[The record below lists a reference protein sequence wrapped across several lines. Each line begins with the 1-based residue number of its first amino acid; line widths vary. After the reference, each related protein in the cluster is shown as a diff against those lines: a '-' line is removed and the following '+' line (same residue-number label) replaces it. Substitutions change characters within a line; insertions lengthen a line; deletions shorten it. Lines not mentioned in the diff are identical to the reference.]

1 MDELDKSVIGI
12 LQKDGR
18 ESNAKIARQLGVSEG
33 TIRRRLKRLIDDQ
46 AIQVTALPEPS
57 KLGLNTE
64 AIIGLQVDPGKLE
77 DVAFELGTVPQTLS
91 VSVTTGAFDIFAWVA
106 VKTQEELHSFLLGVV
121 GKIAGVRRSERVQ
134 VGQNRAAASG
144 RGVRYGRH
152 PPD

>member
-12 LQKDGR
+12 LQIDGR

-33 TIRRRLKRLIDDQ
+33 TIRRRLKRLIDDRT
-46 AIQVTALPEPS
+46 IQVTALPEPS

-77 DVAFELGTVPQTLS
+77 EVASELGSVPQTLS

-121 GKIAGVRRSERVQ
+121 GKIEGVRRSETFV
-134 VGQNRAAASG
+134 SL
-144 RGVRYGRH
+144 GVNKRWFA
-152 PPD
+152 PKA